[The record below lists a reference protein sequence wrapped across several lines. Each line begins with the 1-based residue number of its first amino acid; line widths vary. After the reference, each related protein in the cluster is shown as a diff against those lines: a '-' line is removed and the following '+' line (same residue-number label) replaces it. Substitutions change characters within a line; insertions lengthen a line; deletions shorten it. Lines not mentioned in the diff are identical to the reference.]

1 MGLAPS
7 CLGLKQFL
15 FRSSTPAVCIPP
27 GARLRLHDIP
37 AHLQQ
42 GLGVG
47 EVEDVSFVQQ
57 NIEAFSNRD
66 AVRFANGK
74 EVLLQWLRF
83 GQRVDVLSLSSAAA
97 AEEQTNH
104 QMREEVYRH
113 LFLG

>member
-1 MGLAPS
+1 
-7 CLGLKQFL
+7 
-15 FRSSTPAVCIPP
+15 
-27 GARLRLHDIP
+27 
-37 AHLQQ
+37 
-42 GLGVG
+42 VG

-57 NIEAFSNRD
+57 NIEAFRYRD

-74 EVLLQWLRF
+74 EVLLQLLRF

-97 AEEQTNH
+97 AEKQTNH